1 MVEEEIKI
9 LKITKSPG
17 PDGIHPIMLIQLA
30 SYLKKPLAFLFN
42 KTLET
47 GEVPDD
53 WKRANISSIFKKG
66 AKNRAENYR
75 PISLTSIVCK
85 LMEKFIKQAILDYLL
100 ENDLLSNK
108 QHGFI
113 SGRSTVTQ
121 LLRYLDECI
130 EEISDGS
137 VVDAIYLDFSKA
149 FDTVPHK
156 RLMSKLESYGIT
168 GKVKEW
174 VKAFLTGRSQTVKV
188 NNDESLSAPVMSGIP
203 QGSVLGPLLFLI
215 YRISS
220 TPRYISLRMTRN

>member
-1 MVEEEIKI
+1 MVEDEIKI

-30 SYLKKPLAFLFN
+30 PYLKTPLTLLFN

-47 GEVPDD
+47 GEIPAD
-53 WKRANISSIFKKG
+53 WKKGRISSIFKKG

-85 LMEKFIKQAILDYLL
+85 LMEKFIKQEILDYLL
-100 ENDLLSNK
+100 ENDLLSKK

-121 LLRYLDECI
+121 LLRYLDDCI

-149 FDTVPHK
+149 FDTVPHL
-156 RLMSKLESYGIT
+156 RLMSKLESYGLKDSI
-168 GKVKEW
+168 KQW
-174 VKAFLTGRSQTVKV
+174 IIRRS
-188 NNDESLSAPVMSGIP
+188 
-203 QGSVLGPLLFLI
+203 
-215 YRISS
+215 
-220 TPRYISLRMTRN
+220 